1 MHAIR
6 KQGEL
11 RTKYEMVVKIKHVT
25 LAVKALESIKKYAQ
39 MQIQAKEMNAKA
51 LQHYYQALQLRALKA
66 LCVFRS
72 RESLVRQFRER
83 SLINQTRRALISW
96 ENLLQVRLWRRDA
109 FSTFTSHY

>member
-1 MHAIR
+1 METYVLSKALAAADHTYQSKLLRKCMHAIR

-83 SLINQTRRALISW
+83 SLIN
-96 ENLLQVRLWRRDA
+96 
-109 FSTFTSHY
+109 